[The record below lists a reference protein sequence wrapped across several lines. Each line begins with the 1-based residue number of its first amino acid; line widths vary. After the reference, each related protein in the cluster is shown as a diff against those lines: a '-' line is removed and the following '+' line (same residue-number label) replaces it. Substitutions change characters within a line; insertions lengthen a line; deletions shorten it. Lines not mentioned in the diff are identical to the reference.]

1 MMKKLLSI
9 ALIALILASCVHESP
24 FRSEY
29 YFQAMGR
36 SGEIV
41 ITVDTRES
49 GILSGLLPEE
59 IHGRAD
65 RISAAIDGEGNVYG
79 GAEGNFGYAGVN
91 ALLDWVPEFRKI
103 DGEPFYFQ
111 SRSAKLEAAV
121 PRSGILLFSSSSY
134 TEAYALTISDRALL
148 IDDSTA
154 REMAG
159 HDMAIYMNHPSSIP
173 DIGIEIPDETAAKI
187 EKALLLFDDDGE
199 SGYLTGW
206 VDMDSPSSARTLSTL
221 LRNELLKGI
230 RLRGE
235 KPDFAVLSGYFR
247 AEEDI
252 LYIDYPG
259 IDREMVE
266 AVAKASA
273 GGV

>member
-1 MMKKLLSI
+1 MMKKLLFI
-9 ALIALILASCVHESP
+9 AVLAFVLASCVHESP

-49 GILSGLLPEE
+49 GILSGFLPGE

-65 RISAAIDGEGNVYG
+65 RISAAIDCEGNVYG

-91 ALLDWVPEFRKI
+91 ALLDWAPEFRKV

-111 SRSAKLEAAV
+111 SRSVSMEAAV
-121 PRSGILLFSSSSY
+121 PESGILLFSSESY
-134 TEAYALTISDRALL
+134 PKAYALTISDRELQ
-148 IDDSTA
+148 IDYETA
-154 REMAG
+154 QEMAS
-159 HDMAIYMNHPSSIP
+159 HDLSVYMNHPASIP
-173 DIGIEIPDETAAKI
+173 DIGFEVTDETADKI
-187 EKALLLFDDDGE
+187 EKALLHFDDDGE
-199 SGYLTGW
+199 TGYLTGW
-206 VDMDSPSSARTLSTL
+206 IDMDSPSSARTLSTL
-221 LRNELLKGI
+221 FRNELLKGI
-230 RLRGE
+230 RQRGE

-247 AEEDI
+247 AEGDI

-266 AVAKASA
+266 AMAKASA